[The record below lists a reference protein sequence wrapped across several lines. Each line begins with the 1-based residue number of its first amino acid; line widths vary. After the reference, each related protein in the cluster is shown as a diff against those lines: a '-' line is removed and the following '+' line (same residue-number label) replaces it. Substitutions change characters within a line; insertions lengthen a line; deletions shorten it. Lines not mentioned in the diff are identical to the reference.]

1 MLSRTGIY
9 ALQATL
15 HLAHRSDG
23 APVAAAAIARELEI
37 PGTYLAKVLRRLARE
52 GVLESVRGAHGGYRL
67 AGDPRRLS
75 VARVV
80 APFDEFR
87 PGKVCLMGG
96 RPCDPMNPCSAH
108 DRWSRWTGTAR
119 GMLEETT
126 LAELLGTDGTP
137 ATLSNPTDTP

>member
-15 HLAHRSDG
+15 HLANQPDG
-23 APVAAAAIARELEI
+23 APVAAATIARDLEI
-37 PGTYLAKVLRRLARE
+37 PGTYLAKVLNRLARE

-67 AGDPRRLS
+67 AGDARRLS
-75 VARVV
+75 VAQVV
-80 APFDEFR
+80 APFDEFQ

-96 RPCDPMNPCSAH
+96 RPCDPLNPCSAH
-108 DRWSRWTGTAR
+108 DRWAEWTGAAR

-126 LAELLGTDGTP
+126 VAALLGTEPTI
-137 ATLSNPTDTP
+137 SNTTDQP